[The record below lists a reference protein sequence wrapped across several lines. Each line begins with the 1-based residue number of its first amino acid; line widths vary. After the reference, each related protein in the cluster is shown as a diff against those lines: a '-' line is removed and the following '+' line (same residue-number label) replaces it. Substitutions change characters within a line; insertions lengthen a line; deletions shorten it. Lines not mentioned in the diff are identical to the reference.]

1 MRRPKVW
8 VLYGTRPELIKMAPV
23 AAAFDS
29 RRDEVDVVRVFAGQ
43 HRELAEELFDPLGM
57 VPDIRLD
64 VMMPNQTLEGVGAR
78 LLTEFGILFA
88 GDSSPDFV
96 LVQGDTATVFFASL
110 AAFFHRIP
118 VGHVEAGLRSFD
130 RYSPFPEE
138 MNRRLTDQVAELF
151 FSPTAVSVAN
161 LQSEGIAREC
171 IFLTGNTAVDA
182 VRHAAAGANQLVR
195 PETREWVD
203 DQSRFVLAT
212 LHRRESFGEDMRRI
226 LEGLQRFLDRNP
238 EAGLILPV
246 HPNPN
251 VRTMVH
257 DMLGA
262 RPNAFLTNP
271 LPYFDLV
278 YLLERCTTVLTDS
291 GGIQEEGPALG
302 KHVLVARKVTERP
315 EGVEAG
321 VAKLVGSDTEL
332 ILASLE
338 QALAGTESGRFLPGR
353 DTPYGDGLAGKR
365 IADIVVSRLLKTP
378 RSTTDWA
385 PAK

>member
-23 AAAFDS
+23 AAAFDA

-43 HRELAEELFDPLGM
+43 HRELAEDLFYPLEM
-57 VPDIRLD
+57 VPDIKLD

-88 GDSSPDFV
+88 SDESPDFV

-151 FSPTAVSVAN
+151 FAPTAVSVDN
-161 LQSEGIAREC
+161 LQSEGIAGEC
-171 IFLTGNTAVDA
+171 VFLTGNTAVDA
-182 VRHAAAGANQLVR
+182 VRRAAAEAGELVR
-195 PETREWVD
+195 PETREWSD
-203 DQSRFVLAT
+203 NQDRFVLAT

-226 LEGLQRFLDRNP
+226 LKGLQRFLDRNP
-238 EAGLILPV
+238 EVGLILPV

-251 VRTMVH
+251 IRTMVQ
-257 DMLGA
+257 DMLGT
-262 RPNAFLTNP
+262 RQNAFLTDP

-291 GGIQEEGPALG
+291 GGIQEEGPALR

-315 EGVEAG
+315 EGVQAG

-338 QALAGTESGRFLPGR
+338 QACAETRSGDAPPGQ
-353 DTPYGDGLAGKR
+353 DTPYGDGLAGER
-365 IADIVVSRLLKTP
+365 IADIVVSRLLNRP

-385 PAK
+385 HSP